1 MTQATFDAE
10 TLQKQGPGIVPV
22 IPADTL
28 KLYQARAARLNEK
41 KGDADLAD
49 YLALSNNW

>member
-41 KGDADLAD
+41 KATLTWRTTWP
-49 YLALSNNW
+49 LSNNW